1 MSREI
6 LEAMHALARE
16 KGIEPEKLMIALE
29 DALLSAY
36 KKQPGSAKYARVEM
50 DRETADFRVIELII
64 PERLEAHLIVETIDE
79 ETTVDP
85 ETGEMREPEEPEI
98 DPKKFAEY
106 RDQIDERDVTP
117 DDFGRIAAQTA
128 KQVILQRIRE
138 AERDMMYEEY
148 RDRVGELIT
157 GIVQQS
163 DSRYTLVQL
172 RERVEALLPKSEQ
185 VEGERYD
192 HSQRIKA
199 VIKEVSPSTKG
210 PAIIVS
216 RRDPELIKKLFELE
230 VPEIADGLVE
240 IANVAREPGY
250 RSKIAVISHTDG
262 VDPVGACVGPR
273 GSRVR
278 MVVSE
283 LRGEKI
289 DIIPFNDEPARFV
302 AKALSPARV
311 REVLVDDEA
320 KQATVIVP
328 DDQLSLAIGREGQNA
343 RLAAR
348 LTGWRVDIRSETEF
362 AAEEAEHGYEEEEVQ
377 GRCAAILSNGTSLP
391 QRLAAELALLR
402 PRHPPGARQHR
413 QRQRRRPC
421 LRRRGGR
428 AARRHR
434 GAGARGSRRGA
445 GDIAGHVPRRR
456 CVGCGRI
463 APKSELLRIAVADRR
478 APDRGA
484 SARGSRSS
492 TATARCPAAAPT
504 CVAADPGSAAAG
516 RSRLSGARHPPRRD
530 RPRAARVGDARPQ
543 ARRIGELMSKK
554 RVHEIAKEHGLSS
567 KELLEKLKAAG
578 VEAKAAASSVEEDA
592 ALKVLGARRQ
602 RQRRAS
608 RCVAGARRVDTS
620 RAGSRQAHPTADA
633 RARCERAIRHG
644 PAEAPRRRRRQPP
657 RRPPSGPVH
666 TRSRR
671 ANTSSDRH
679 AGPGP
684 AAPGAAAPAGSA
696 AAAAAERV
704 RPTRDSRTGERTPG
718 DIGPGGRRRV
728 VIDSQASRRQQG
740 GPSNQPQR
748 RPRRG
753 RRRRGTYDETIA
765 PIDTAAMEATDL
777 IRVNSGSTVKDIAEY
792 LGVAVPEVIKKLMSL
807 GEMATLTQTL
817 SDDAIQVLA
826 DEFDKQIEIV
836 HAADDVEVEPVFED
850 AEEDLIERPPV
861 VTIMGHVDH
870 GKTSLLD
877 AIRETEVVAGEAGG
891 ITQHI
896 GAYQVRHAGKEITF
910 LDTPGH
916 EAFTAMRARGA
927 NVTDLAVI
935 VVAADDGV
943 KPQTEE
949 AIDHAKAAEVPI
961 IVAVNKIDKEGA
973 QPERVRTEMTQHGL
987 QPSEWG
993 GDIEFVDVSAKTHE
1007 GLDTLLETI
1016 QVVTDLEELKANAGA
1031 EASGAVIESKL
1042 DPGRGP
1048 VVTILIQRGTL
1059 RVGDALVAG
1068 AHFGRVRAMHDFT
1081 GGKLKRAMPG
1091 QPVEVLGFDGVPEAG
1106 EHVRVVENERRA
1118 RQLAGER
1125 ANRLKTEALA
1135 RRSGR
1140 KVSLE
1145 DVFKLAQE
1153 GTVKELGLVVK
1164 ADVAGSLEAI
1174 EDEIAKL
1181 PQQEVKVNI
1190 IHRGVGGI
1198 NESDVMLASASD
1210 GVILAFNVRPVGD
1223 ARQIADR
1230 EGVEIRSYAVI
1241 YRAIEELRAAMQGML
1256 EPAEVETPLGQAEVR
1271 QLFKASRIGTIAG
1284 SFVTE
1289 GKVTRGSRVRV
1300 VREGTVIYDT
1310 TIESLRRFNEDVRE
1324 VASGF
1329 ECGIVL
1335 TNFQDLREGD
1345 VLETYETRQVERELS
1360 T

>member
-1 MSREI
+1 
-6 LEAMHALARE
+6 
-16 KGIEPEKLMIALE
+16 
-29 DALLSAY
+29 
-36 KKQPGSAKYARVEM
+36 
-50 DRETADFRVIELII
+50 
-64 PERLEAHLIVETIDE
+64 
-79 ETTVDP
+79 
-85 ETGEMREPEEPEI
+85 
-98 DPKKFAEY
+98 
-106 RDQIDERDVTP
+106 
-117 DDFGRIAAQTA
+117 
-128 KQVILQRIRE
+128 
-138 AERDMMYEEY
+138 
-148 RDRVGELIT
+148 
-157 GIVQQS
+157 
-163 DSRYTLVQL
+163 
-172 RERVEALLPKSEQ
+172 
-185 VEGERYD
+185 
-192 HSQRIKA
+192 
-199 VIKEVSPSTKG
+199 
-210 PAIIVS
+210 
-216 RRDPELIKKLFELE
+216 
-230 VPEIADGLVE
+230 
-240 IANVAREPGY
+240 
-250 RSKIAVISHTDG
+250 
-262 VDPVGACVGPR
+262 
-273 GSRVR
+273 
-278 MVVSE
+278 
-283 LRGEKI
+283 
-289 DIIPFNDEPARFV
+289 
-302 AKALSPARV
+302 
-311 REVLVDDEA
+311 
-320 KQATVIVP
+320 
-328 DDQLSLAIGREGQNA
+328 
-343 RLAAR
+343 
-348 LTGWRVDIRSETEF
+348 
-362 AAEEAEHGYEEEEVQ
+362 
-377 GRCAAILSNGTSLP
+377 
-391 QRLAAELALLR
+391 
-402 PRHPPGARQHR
+402 
-413 QRQRRRPC
+413 
-421 LRRRGGR
+421 
-428 AARRHR
+428 
-434 GAGARGSRRGA
+434 
-445 GDIAGHVPRRR
+445 
-456 CVGCGRI
+456 
-463 APKSELLRIAVADRR
+463 
-478 APDRGA
+478 
-484 SARGSRSS
+484 
-492 TATARCPAAAPT
+492 
-504 CVAADPGSAAAG
+504 
-516 RSRLSGARHPPRRD
+516 
-530 RPRAARVGDARPQ
+530 
-543 ARRIGELMSKK
+543 MSKK

-578 VEAKAAASSVEEDA
+578 VDAKAAASSVDEAA
-592 ALKVLGARRQ
+592 ALKALADAAPPTPASANGGPAPGAPS
-602 RQRRAS
+602 AP
-608 RCVAGARRVDTS
+608 VEAPG
-620 RAGSRQAHPTADA
+620 TADA
-633 RARCERAIRHG
+633 AAL
-644 PAEAPRRRRRQPP
+644 AP
-657 RRPPSGPVH
+657 
-666 TRSRR
+666 
-671 ANTSSDRH
+671 SDS
-679 AGPGP
+679 
-684 AAPGAAAPAGSA
+684 AAPSA
-696 AAAAAERV
+696 AAAGTAAQTPAVAAAAGAERV

-777 IRVNSGSTVKDIAEY
+777 IRVNSGSTVKDVAEY

-817 SDDAIQVLA
+817 ADDAIQVLA

-836 HAADDVEVEPVFED
+836 HAADDVEVEPEFED
-850 AEEDLIERPPV
+850 AEEDLIGRPPV

-927 NVTDLAVI
+927 RVTDLAVI

-987 QPSEWG
+987 QPAEWG
-993 GDIEFVDVSAKTHE
+993 GEIEFVDVSAKTRE

-1031 EASGAVIESKL
+1031 DASGTVIESKL

-1048 VVTILIQRGTL
+1048 VITVLIQRGTL
-1059 RVGDALVAG
+1059 RVSDALVAG
-1068 AHFGRVRAMHDFT
+1068 AHFGRVRAMHDFI
-1081 GGKLKRAMPG
+1081 GNKMKRALPG

-1106 EHVRVVENERRA
+1106 ELVRVVENERRA

-1153 GTVKELGLVVK
+1153 GAVKELGLVVK

-1198 NESDVMLASASD
+1198 NESDVMLASASK

-1223 ARQIADR
+1223 ARLIADR

-1256 EPAEVETPLGQAEVR
+1256 EPAEVEIPLGQAEVR
-1271 QLFKASRIGTIAG
+1271 QLFRASRIGTIAG
-1284 SFVTE
+1284 SFITE
-1289 GKVTRGSRVRV
+1289 GKMTRGARVRV
-1300 VREGTVIYDT
+1300 VREGTVIFDT
-1310 TIESLRRFNEDVRE
+1310 TIDSLRRFNDDVRE
-1324 VASGF
+1324 VAAGF

-1345 VLETYETRQVERELS
+1345 VFETYETRQVERELAD
-1360 T
+1360 